1 MSHETKAAPAALYDE
16 YRRTFEAFKEANDAR
31 LAALEAKR
39 GDTVQTEKVDR
50 IENSVAVLEAKM
62 QRVET
67 AQRRPELA
75 AGATPP
81 TAHKSAWSAYVRRGD
96 EAQLGALELKALSVG
111 SASDGGYIAPPD
123 LDAMIS
129 RRLVETSPM
138 RQICAVRTTGA
149 STFRRVVSTSAAGAG
164 WAGETAVRAQ
174 GATPS
179 LAVIDAPTAEL
190 FANLAATQ
198 TLLDDAYV
206 NIEEWLAAEC
216 ESAFAAQERAAFVSG
231 DGVGKP
237 KGFLASPVAADA
249 SQAWGTIGY
258 LATGVAGGFAA
269 TAPVD
274 RLIDLVF
281 APKAQ
286 YRQNG
291 RFVMNRR
298 TLAAVRKLKDQANN
312 YVWQP
317 RDAAGTSTVL
327 GYPVT
332 EVEDMPNIA
341 ADAFAI
347 AFGDFQSGYLI
358 VDRAG
363 LRVLRDPYS
372 AKPYVLFYVT
382 KRVGGVVQN
391 FDAIKLLKFGTA

>member
-1 MSHETKAAPAALYDE
+1 
-16 YRRTFEAFKEANDAR
+16 
-31 LAALEAKR
+31 
-39 GDTVQTEKVDR
+39 
-50 IENSVAVLEAKM
+50 
-62 QRVET
+62 
-67 AQRRPELA
+67 
-75 AGATPP
+75 
-81 TAHKSAWSAYVRRGD
+81 
-96 EAQLGALELKALSVG
+96 
-111 SASDGGYIAPPD
+111 
-123 LDAMIS
+123 
-129 RRLVETSPM
+129 
-138 RQICAVRTTGA
+138 
-149 STFRRVVSTSAAGAG
+149 
-164 WAGETAVRAQ
+164 
-174 GATPS
+174 
-179 LAVIDAPTAEL
+179 
-190 FANLAATQ
+190 
-198 TLLDDAYV
+198 
-206 NIEEWLAAEC
+206 
-216 ESAFAAQERAAFVSG
+216 AFAAQERAAFVSG